1 MVNGHVKT
9 DLTAVV
15 ALSDEERRSFFPEPL
30 WSELRQLLPRLRL
43 LSVPL
48 SNEVAWREALLC
60 EPPELMITGWEAL
73 RWPLP
78 MELRRNSTR
87 RLNYVCHVGGTV
99 RPLVPRTMLTD
110 GLLVSNWGHVANR
123 VVAEAA
129 LLMILGALRRATFYA
144 LEMHQ
149 PQQDGWRG
157 SRRDQQ
163 LCRSLIGR
171 RVGLH
176 GFGGVARA
184 LVPLLRPFQVTLHT
198 FALNVS
204 GKLPDFPDVQVCR
217 DVEELFVTSE
227 VLVELTAGVSGNRH
241 IVTENLLRKL
251 PMDAVFVNVARG
263 LVVDEG
269 ALVRVAEEGRIQAA
283 LDVYEQEPLP
293 ADSPLRRCSNI
304 TLFPHM
310 AGPTMDRR
318 RDCGEWAVVNL
329 RRYMQGEA
337 PAAQITLEM
346 YDSTT

>member
-9 DLTAVV
+9 DLAAAA

-30 WSELRQLLPRLRL
+30 WSELHQLLPRLRL
-43 LSVPL
+43 LPIPPPD
-48 SNEVAWREALLC
+48 EAAWRDALLR
-60 EPPELMITGWEAL
+60 EPPELIITGWEAL

-78 MELRRNSTR
+78 MELRRNSIR

-99 RPLVPRTMLTD
+99 RSLVPRAMLAD

-123 VVAEAA
+123 VVAEAT
-129 LLMILGALRRATFYA
+129 LLMILAALRRATFYA

-149 PQQDGWRG
+149 YPQGGWRG
-157 SRRDQQ
+157 SPRDQQ
-163 LCRSLIGR
+163 LCRSLISR

-184 LVPLLRPFQVTLHT
+184 LVPLLRPFHVTLQT

-204 GKLPDFPDVQVCR
+204 GKLPEFPDVQVCR
-217 DVEELFVTSE
+217 NVEELFATSE
-227 VLVELTAGVSGNRH
+227 VLVELAAGVSGNRH
-241 IVTENLLRKL
+241 VVTEELLRKL
-251 PMDAVFVNVARG
+251 PADAVFVNVARG

-283 LDVYEQEPLP
+283 LDVYEEEPLP
-293 ADSPLRRCSNI
+293 VDSPLRRCSNV
-304 TLFPHM
+304 TLFPHV

-318 RDCGEWAVVNL
+318 RDCGQWALANL
-329 RRYMQGEA
+329 RRYMKGEP
-337 PAAQITLEM
+337 PAAQVTLEM

>member
-9 DLTAVV
+9 DLAAAA

-30 WSELRQLLPRLRL
+30 WNELRQLLPRLRL
-43 LSVPL
+43 LHLPL
-48 SNEVAWREALLC
+48 PDEAAWREALLC

-99 RPLVPRTMLTD
+99 RSLVPRAMLAD

-123 VVAEAA
+123 IVAEAA
-129 LLMILGALRRATFYA
+129 LMMILAALRRATFYA

-149 PQQDGWRG
+149 SERGGWRG
-157 SRRDQQ
+157 SPQDQQ

-184 LVPLLRPFQVTLHT
+184 LVPLLRPFQVALQT

-217 DVEELFVTSE
+217 NVEELFATSE
-227 VLVELTAGVSGNRH
+227 VLVELAAGVSGNRH
-241 IVTENLLRKL
+241 VVTEELLRKL
-251 PMDAVFVNVARG
+251 PADAVFVNLARG
-263 LVVDEG
+263 LLVDEA
-269 ALVRVAEEGRIQAA
+269 ALARVAEEGRIQAA
-283 LDVYEQEPLP
+283 LDVYEHEPLS
-293 ADSPLRRCSNI
+293 ADSPLRRCANV

-318 RDCGEWAVVNL
+318 RDCGEWAVANL
-329 RRYMQGEA
+329 RRYVQSETT
-337 PAAQITLEM
+337 AAQVTLEI